1 MRTFNLPE
9 TTLEKSE
16 TAFQNCPGKLK
27 MQILMLLTDHLWCQ
41 GGVSQKKVC
50 HKDLNEWK
58 CKQVWFYIR
67 KNRALGKEYVTGE
80 WGVKK
85 EKTQ

>member
-9 TTLEKSE
+9 ATLEESE

-50 HKDLNEWK
+50 HKDLNE
-58 CKQVWFYIR
+58 
-67 KNRALGKEYVTGE
+67 
-80 WGVKK
+80 
-85 EKTQ
+85 